1 MLRMNNNKKQYG
13 KIKNDAFQHICKNII
28 VSEGYF
34 ELLEEEYIAVV
45 LFLGD
50 WPLIF
55 HKIFQVLSA

>member
-1 MLRMNNNKKQYG
+1 MNAKNEQKQNE

-28 VSEGYF
+28 VSEIYF

-55 HKIFQVLSA
+55 HKIFQVLSV